1 MLRKDKI
8 TTYLYLLLILTGLNN
23 SVFAQQSADKY
34 NLFFSYNKESDF
46 IWHKGDKLL
55 MRIDSTALVNGKYP
69 LCIEQSPSIHKFLH
83 ASPLL
88 VLFFQEFLIP
98 DDIDNEAQLILY
110 AKTKNLTTCVLKSIR
125 IGKNEDVIGQDSVII
140 NHEDWSADTLHLSLE
155 KTNRLLV
162 GIFAVGTED
171 SLKRNDAMEAIQGP
185 AQKLWLDRM
194 EILSDGQDISHKF
207 MSTLTC
213 SDKLQDDYI
222 TPLDTVDLYQNISI
236 SEGKKVVALGESVH
250 GSSTIEYYKY
260 ELIKKLILENKCRL
274 VLLESPI
281 TYTPYWNLLIQGK
294 LPEEKLR
301 KTIVQWQIMSGNFNG
316 DQMTDFFLW
325 LREFNLKASENDKV
339 YIAGNV
345 DATFPE
351 LVFNPLYET
360 ICVYHDKLNNQSSTI
375 SNESDKDIIYNL
387 MRLLAGRMQAE
398 EALIYMEKNTRHLKD
413 VMGNLNYDIF
423 YYTLSRRVFLDT
435 LKTSEQ
441 VLRNF
446 QSRDYFMF
454 QNSQWFMRHCLADD
468 CIATVSAHWGHTDK
482 KNTSNIY
489 PYIYSMG
496 YYFQKYYGDSY
507 FNIGFTVGI
516 GEILSLADSAILQL
530 KYPIDNSLE
539 KGCMEK
545 NFLCFY
551 YYDPKRNSLR
561 MPCRYTGNGYALSE
575 FSYQGDISMR
585 TDAFIF
591 IRESKV
597 SPEQRAVILH
607 KGLKSY

>member
-1 MLRKDKI
+1 ML
-8 TTYLYLLLILTGLNN
+8 
-23 SVFAQQSADKY
+23 
-34 NLFFSYNKESDF
+34 
-46 IWHKGDKLL
+46 KG
-55 MRIDSTALVNGKYP
+55 
-69 LCIEQSPSIHKFLH
+69 
-83 ASPLL
+83 
-88 VLFFQEFLIP
+88 
-98 DDIDNEAQLILY
+98 
-110 AKTKNLTTCVLKSIR
+110 IR
-125 IGKNEDVIGQDSVII
+125 IGKNEDVIGQDSVMI
-140 NHEDWSADTLHLSLE
+140 NHEDWSADTLRLSLE
-155 KTNRLLV
+155 KTKRLLV

-194 EILSDGQDISHKF
+194 EILADGQDISHKF

-213 SDKLQDDYI
+213 SDKLLDDYI

-468 CIATVSAHWGHTDK
+468 CIATVSYCCW
-482 KNTSNIY
+482 
-489 PYIYSMG
+489 
-496 YYFQKYYGDSY
+496 
-507 FNIGFTVGI
+507 
-516 GEILSLADSAILQL
+516 
-530 KYPIDNSLE
+530 
-539 KGCMEK
+539 C
-545 NFLCFY
+545 
-551 YYDPKRNSLR
+551 
-561 MPCRYTGNGYALSE
+561 
-575 FSYQGDISMR
+575 
-585 TDAFIF
+585 
-591 IRESKV
+591 
-597 SPEQRAVILH
+597 
-607 KGLKSY
+607 